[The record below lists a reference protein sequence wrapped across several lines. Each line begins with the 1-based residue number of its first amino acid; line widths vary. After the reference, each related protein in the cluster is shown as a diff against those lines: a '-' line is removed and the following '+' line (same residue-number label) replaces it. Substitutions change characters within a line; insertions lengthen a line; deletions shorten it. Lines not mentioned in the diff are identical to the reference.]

1 MKRKSRGQSLVE
13 FALVFPLMVLLL
25 FIAIDFGYYVF
36 IWSEVQFSARR
47 SAEQASRM
55 QPREIKTAAAYSTD
69 TNYIAHDP
77 CLQQIQR
84 EARRSGGFNGE
95 TQINLTDI
103 SLTFH
108 ESTTDIT
115 PSTDQRAMGL
125 GRIAQVMITKKV
137 TPLTP
142 LTKWVLGGR
151 KYEFNAVSRRTIVA
165 NGPSFPMVIEGAD
178 YNKCLK

>member
-1 MKRKSRGQSLVE
+1 M
-13 FALVFPLMVLLL
+13 LL

-55 QPREIKTAAAYSTD
+55 QPREIKTAYEYQTD
-69 TNYIAHDP
+69 VNYIAHDP
-77 CLQQIQR
+77 CLDQIMR
-84 EARRSGGFNGE
+84 EARRAGGFNGE
-95 TQINLTDI
+95 TQIQQKDI

-108 ESTTDIT
+108 NSTTDIT
-115 PSTDQRAMGL
+115 PSTDQRSMGL
-125 GRIAQVMITKKV
+125 GRIAQVIVSKKV

-142 LTKWVLGGR
+142 LTNWVLGGR

-165 NGPSFPMVIEGAD
+165 NGPSFPMVINGAD